1 MESFLVK
8 VIACDRVFYDGKCY
22 QVTIPLEDGGKGI
35 MAHHE
40 NMVFSIEPGQL
51 RLLLEDGTWQEGVVG
66 AGFCQVV
73 NNRVTIIVDTAE
85 YPEEV
90 DIRRA
95 NEAKERAKEQLRQ
108 KQSIRNI
115 TVHRHHLQERWQDFV
130 TVQKMI
136 SMYKNFERYINSKIQ
151 ALHAWIFVSFGL

>member
-1 MESFLVK
+1 MATNTFNLNI
-8 VIACDRVFYDGKCY
+8 IAANRVFFSGKCSS
-22 QVTIPLEDGGKGI
+22 VIVPAHDGQEEI

-108 KQSIRNI
+108 KQSI
-115 TVHRHHLQERWQDFV
+115 QEYYRSQASLARA
-130 TVQKMI
+130 MARL
-136 SMYKNFERYINSKIQ
+136 RYSTKDDIN
-151 ALHAWIFVSFGL
+151 V

>member
-51 RLLLEDGTWQEGVVG
+51 RLCWKMVPGRKVSLE
-66 AGFCQVV
+66 
-73 NNRVTIIVDTAE
+73 
-85 YPEEV
+85 
-90 DIRRA
+90 
-95 NEAKERAKEQLRQ
+95 
-108 KQSIRNI
+108 
-115 TVHRHHLQERWQDFV
+115 QDFV
-130 TVQKMI
+130 
-136 SMYKNFERYINSKIQ
+136 R
-151 ALHAWIFVSFGL
+151 

>member
-51 RLLLEDGTWQEGVVG
+51 RLFL
-66 AGFCQVV
+66 
-73 NNRVTIIVDTAE
+73 
-85 YPEEV
+85 
-90 DIRRA
+90 
-95 NEAKERAKEQLRQ
+95 
-108 KQSIRNI
+108 
-115 TVHRHHLQERWQDFV
+115 
-130 TVQKMI
+130 
-136 SMYKNFERYINSKIQ
+136 
-151 ALHAWIFVSFGL
+151 

>member
-51 RLLLEDGTWQEGVVG
+51 RLLLEDGTWQEGVAG

-108 KQSIRNI
+108 KQSI
-115 TVHRHHLQERWQDFV
+115 QEYYRSQASLARA
-130 TVQKMI
+130 MARL
-136 SMYKNFERYINSKIQ
+136 RYSTKDDIN
-151 ALHAWIFVSFGL
+151 V